1 MRHIH
6 PFSGYMPHFTFY
18 IIFDPLR
25 PVYGRKATSAMHQII
40 HSFIYLPLLI
50 EAGTLEVDPSLSV
63 YLINSYFY
71 LISDVHYIFYLLNAV
86 LCHL

>member
-25 PVYGRKATSAMHQII
+25 PVCGREATSAMHQII
-40 HSFIYLPLLI
+40 YLSLLI

-63 YLINSYFY
+63 YLINNYFY